1 MSKKAPSKRA
11 IQSKKY
17 REKRTE
23 EQKQKD
29 KDRAK
34 HWWQKNK
41 YRYKGRDKAHPRNRK
56 AEMKRYHQKLLARVE
71 KGKCRRSANCNDPLI
86 GKTQYCL
93 SHWLALLKNNNHG
106 NLKTNK
112 ELDLVKIWK
121 QQEGKCW
128 YTGIPLIPGE
138 TSSIEHLIPISRGG
152 TNDENNI
159 KFVHLTINCM
169 KRDMTEEEFKNHLKE
184 LLPPLRDYMNKEN

>member
-17 REKRTE
+17 KYKR
-23 EQKQKD
+23 
-29 KDRAK
+29 K
-34 HWWQKNK
+34 HKASPKNK
-41 YRYKGRDKAHPRNRK
+41 KQ
-56 AEMKRYHQKLLARVE
+56 EMRRYHKKLIARVAQ
-71 KGKCRRSANCNDPLI
+71 GKCRRSATCKEPLI

-93 SHWLALLKNNNHG
+93 NHWLSLLKNNNHG
-106 NLKTNK
+106 NLKKNK

-121 QQEGKCW
+121 QQKGKC
-128 YTGIPLIPGE
+128 YFTGIPLIPGE

-152 TNDENNI
+152 TNNENNI

-169 KRDMTEEEFKNHLKE
+169 KRDMTEEEFKEHLKE
-184 LLPPLRDYMNKEN
+184 LLPPLKEYMNKEN